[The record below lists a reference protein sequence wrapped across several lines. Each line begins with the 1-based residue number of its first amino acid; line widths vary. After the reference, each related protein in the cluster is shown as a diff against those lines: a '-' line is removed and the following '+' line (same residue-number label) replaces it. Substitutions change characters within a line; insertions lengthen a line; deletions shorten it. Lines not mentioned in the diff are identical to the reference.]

1 MSLKIVVLAKQVP
14 DTRNVGKDAM
24 TAEGTVNRAALPAIF
39 NPEDLN
45 ALEQALRLKEQNPG
59 STVGILTMGPP
70 RAGEIIRQG
79 LYRGADTGWLLTD
92 RLFAGA
98 DTLATS
104 YALATGIQKIGDV
117 DIVIGGRQ
125 AIDGDTTTSEHTE
138 IPKDAIVVYYKDGRE
153 VPAYNLTMDASVVSF
168 KTSKRAKD
176 RPIFSPKSE
185 VFMIRYPDGTR
196 DILTNLA
203 VAEQQQR
210 EREAEEARLKAQ
222 REAEV
227 ADSIKAAA
235 IEEAASATNP
245 KKATIVTKKGVRMK
259 VWVCSDT
266 ATMVSYKKVN
276 SAKAPVF
283 NMSKAK
289 IKNIIY

>member
-1 MSLKIVVLAKQVP
+1 MKRIVVILNLLLLIAINAYAQDAIIFRDGRVKSVKIIQTNNDKTLFKESDNKKASEEYVENTKVFMLKFK
-14 DTRNVGKDAM
+14 TRGNV
-24 TAEGTVNRAALPAIF
+24 VF
-39 NPEDLN
+39 N
-45 ALEQALRLKEQNPG
+45 G
-59 STVGILTMGPP
+59 SGERIL
-70 RAGEIIRQG
+70 
-79 LYRGADTGWLLTD
+79 
-92 RLFAGA
+92 
-98 DTLATS
+98 
-104 YALATGIQKIGDV
+104 
-117 DIVIGGRQ
+117 
-125 AIDGDTTTSEHTE
+125 TTSEHIQ

-153 VPAYNLTMDASVVSF
+153 VPAYNLTMDANTVSF
-168 KTSKRAKD
+168 KTTKKGKD

-203 VAEQQQR
+203 VEEQRQR
-210 EREAEEARLKAQ
+210 EREAEEARQKAL

-259 VWVCSDT
+259 VWICSDT

-276 SAKAPVF
+276 SAKAAIF

>member
-1 MSLKIVVLAKQVP
+1 MSKICYYRLDMNFNRIIVVI
-14 DTRNVGKDAM
+14 GAM
-24 TAEGTVNRAALPAIF
+24 
-39 NPEDLN
+39 
-45 ALEQALRLKEQNPG
+45 
-59 STVGILTMGPP
+59 
-70 RAGEIIRQG
+70 
-79 LYRGADTGWLLTD
+79 
-92 RLFAGA
+92 
-98 DTLATS
+98 LATLQCIAQDAIIFRDGRVKS
-104 YALATGIQKIGDV
+104 VKIIQTNNDKTLFKESDNKNASEEYVENTKVFMLKFKTRGNVVFNANGERILA
-117 DIVIGGRQ
+117 
-125 AIDGDTTTSEHTE
+125 TSEHTE

-168 KTSKRAKD
+168 KTNKKAKD

-210 EREAEEARLKAQ
+210 ERKAEEARLKAQ

-276 SAKAPVF
+276 SAKAAIF

>member
-1 MSLKIVVLAKQVP
+1 MRRFLFYTVLIFAWAYNIAIHAQDAIIFRDGRVKSVKIIQTNNDKTLFKESGNKNATEEYVENTKVFMLKFKTRGNVV
-14 DTRNVGKDAM
+14 
-24 TAEGTVNRAALPAIF
+24 F
-39 NPEDLN
+39 NANGE
-45 ALEQALRLKEQNPG
+45 R
-59 STVGILTMGPP
+59 IL
-70 RAGEIIRQG
+70 
-79 LYRGADTGWLLTD
+79 
-92 RLFAGA
+92 
-98 DTLATS
+98 
-104 YALATGIQKIGDV
+104 
-117 DIVIGGRQ
+117 
-125 AIDGDTTTSEHTE
+125 TTSEHTE

-185 VFMIRYPDGTR
+185 VFMIRYHDGTR

-222 REAEV
+222 REVEV

-235 IEEAASATNP
+235 IEEAASAANP
-245 KKATIVTKKGVRMK
+245 KKATIVTKKGVRTK
-259 VWVCSDT
+259 VWVCNDT

-276 SAKAPVF
+276 SAKAAIF

>member
-1 MSLKIVVLAKQVP
+1 MIRFFLSILLLGLTNIATYAQDAIIFRDGRVKSVKIIQTNNDKTLFKKSGNKNASEEYVENTKVFMLKFKTRGNVV
-14 DTRNVGKDAM
+14 
-24 TAEGTVNRAALPAIF
+24 F
-39 NPEDLN
+39 NANGE
-45 ALEQALRLKEQNPG
+45 R
-59 STVGILTMGPP
+59 IL
-70 RAGEIIRQG
+70 
-79 LYRGADTGWLLTD
+79 
-92 RLFAGA
+92 
-98 DTLATS
+98 
-104 YALATGIQKIGDV
+104 
-117 DIVIGGRQ
+117 
-125 AIDGDTTTSEHTE
+125 TTSEHTE

-168 KTSKRAKD
+168 KTSKKAKD

-203 VAEQQQR
+203 VAEQLQR
-210 EREAEEARLKAQ
+210 EREEEEARLKAQ

-227 ADSIKAAA
+227 ADSIKAAD
-235 IEEAASATNP
+235 IEEAASTTNP

-276 SAKAPVF
+276 SAKAAIF

>member
-1 MSLKIVVLAKQVP
+1 MSKICYYHLDMNFKRSVIFI
-14 DTRNVGKDAM
+14 GAM
-24 TAEGTVNRAALPAIF
+24 
-39 NPEDLN
+39 
-45 ALEQALRLKEQNPG
+45 
-59 STVGILTMGPP
+59 
-70 RAGEIIRQG
+70 
-79 LYRGADTGWLLTD
+79 
-92 RLFAGA
+92 
-98 DTLATS
+98 LATLQS
-104 YALATGIQKIGDV
+104 IAQDAIIFR
-117 DIVIGGRQ
+117 GGRVKSVKIIQ
-125 AIDGDTTTSEHTE
+125 TNNDKTLFKESGNKNASEEFVENTKVFMLKFKTRGNVVFNANGERILTTSEHTE

-168 KTSKRAKD
+168 KTSKKAKD

-203 VAEQQQR
+203 VAEQLQR
-210 EREAEEARLKAQ
+210 EREEEEARLKAQ

-227 ADSIKAAA
+227 ADSIKAAD
-235 IEEAASATNP
+235 IEEAASTTNP

-276 SAKAPVF
+276 SAKAAIF

>member
-1 MSLKIVVLAKQVP
+1 MRRFHFYTVLIFAWAYNIAIHAQDAIIFRDGRVKSVKIIQTNNDKTLFKESGNKNATEEYVENTKVFMLKFKTRGNVV
-14 DTRNVGKDAM
+14 
-24 TAEGTVNRAALPAIF
+24 F
-39 NPEDLN
+39 NANGE
-45 ALEQALRLKEQNPG
+45 R
-59 STVGILTMGPP
+59 IL
-70 RAGEIIRQG
+70 
-79 LYRGADTGWLLTD
+79 
-92 RLFAGA
+92 
-98 DTLATS
+98 
-104 YALATGIQKIGDV
+104 
-117 DIVIGGRQ
+117 
-125 AIDGDTTTSEHTE
+125 TTSEHTE

-210 EREAEEARLKAQ
+210 EREAEDARLKAQ
-222 REAEV
+222 REVEV
-227 ADSIKAAA
+227 ADSIKATA

-266 ATMVSYKKVN
+266 PTMVSYKKVN
-276 SAKAPVF
+276 SAKAAIF

>member
-1 MSLKIVVLAKQVP
+1 MKSFYAIILCL
-14 DTRNVGKDAM
+14 T
-24 TAEGTVNRAALPAIF
+24 IF
-39 NPEDLN
+39 NLKLHAQDAIIFRDGRVKSVKIIHTNNDKTLFKESGNKN
-45 ALEQALRLKEQNPG
+45 ASEEYVENTKVFMLKFKTRGNVVFNANGER
-59 STVGILTMGPP
+59 IL
-70 RAGEIIRQG
+70 
-79 LYRGADTGWLLTD
+79 
-92 RLFAGA
+92 
-98 DTLATS
+98 
-104 YALATGIQKIGDV
+104 
-117 DIVIGGRQ
+117 
-125 AIDGDTTTSEHTE
+125 TTSEHTE

-153 VPAYNLTMDASVVSF
+153 IPAYNLTMDASVVSF
-168 KTSKRAKD
+168 KTSNRAKD

-203 VAEQQQR
+203 VEEQQQR
-210 EREAEEARLKAQ
+210 EREAEEARQKAQ

-227 ADSIKAAA
+227 SDSIKAAA
-235 IEEAASATNP
+235 MEEAASATNP

-266 ATMVSYKKVN
+266 PTMVSYKKVN
-276 SAKAPVF
+276 SAKAAIF

>member
-1 MSLKIVVLAKQVP
+1 MRRFHFYTVLIFAWAYNIAIHAQDAIIFRDGRVKSVKIIQTNNDKTLFKESGNKNASEEYVENTKVFMLKFKTRGNVV
-14 DTRNVGKDAM
+14 
-24 TAEGTVNRAALPAIF
+24 F
-39 NPEDLN
+39 NANGE
-45 ALEQALRLKEQNPG
+45 R
-59 STVGILTMGPP
+59 IL
-70 RAGEIIRQG
+70 
-79 LYRGADTGWLLTD
+79 
-92 RLFAGA
+92 
-98 DTLATS
+98 
-104 YALATGIQKIGDV
+104 
-117 DIVIGGRQ
+117 
-125 AIDGDTTTSEHTE
+125 TTSEHTE

-168 KTSKRAKD
+168 KTSKKAKD

-203 VAEQQQR
+203 VEEQQQR
-210 EREAEEARLKAQ
+210 ERETEEARQKAQ
-222 REAEV
+222 REAEA
-227 ADSIKAAA
+227 ADSIKAAD
-235 IEEAASATNP
+235 IEEAASTTNP

-276 SAKAPVF
+276 SAKAAIF

>member
-1 MSLKIVVLAKQVP
+1 MKSFYAIILCL
-14 DTRNVGKDAM
+14 T
-24 TAEGTVNRAALPAIF
+24 IF
-39 NPEDLN
+39 NLKLHAQDAIIFRDGRVKSVKIIQTNNDKTLFKESGNKKASEEYVENTKVFMLKFKTRGNVVFN
-45 ALEQALRLKEQNPG
+45 ANGER
-59 STVGILTMGPP
+59 IL
-70 RAGEIIRQG
+70 
-79 LYRGADTGWLLTD
+79 
-92 RLFAGA
+92 
-98 DTLATS
+98 
-104 YALATGIQKIGDV
+104 
-117 DIVIGGRQ
+117 
-125 AIDGDTTTSEHTE
+125 TTSEHTE

-153 VPAYNLTMDASVVSF
+153 IPAYNLTMDASVVSF

-203 VAEQQQR
+203 VEEQQQR
-210 EREAEEARLKAQ
+210 EREAEEARQKAQ

-227 ADSIKAAA
+227 SDSIKAAA
-235 IEEAASATNP
+235 MEEAASATNP

-266 ATMVSYKKVN
+266 PTMVSYKKVN
-276 SAKAPVF
+276 SAKAAIF